1 MATETSVSDNQNPEI
16 NSPNKQIFILS
27 GQSNMAGRGGVNKNH
42 KWDGVVPPECRPNH
56 GILRLSAKLHWE
68 TAHEPTHKD
77 IDTKKTCGVGPG
89 MAFANAVKAHLA
101 QFGPVGLVPSAVGGT
116 AIKEWARGEHL
127 YEDMIKRA
135 KESVKRGGEIRAL
148 LWYQGESDTSSEDQ
162 VAVYQEKMEKL
173 IQNVRQDLSLPSLP
187 IIQVAIISGVDKNC
201 VEKLREVQLNMKVEN
216 VVCVD
221 AKGLELKFDNLHLTT
236 EAQVIC
242 GLRDLSSETTPK
254 LKDSNHPLPMAT
266 ETSNSDTH
274 NNPEISSANS
284 EINKPNKQIFIL
296 SGQSNMSGR
305 GGVNQNLIWDGV
317 VPPECQPDRH
327 ILRLSAKLHWETA
340 REPLHADID
349 TNKTCGVGPGMAFA
363 NAVRAHLA
371 QLGPLGLV
379 PCAVGGT
386 AIKEWARGEHL
397 YEDMIKRAKES
408 VKGGGEIRA
417 LLWYQGESDTSSEE
431 DVVAYQGNMERLI
444 QNIRDDLCL
453 PSLPIIQ
460 VAINSGL
467 DKILV
472 EKLMKVA
479 NVVCVDAKGLEL
491 KFDNLHLTTKAQVEL
506 GHKLAQAYLSNFGQ
520 R

>member
-162 VAVYQEKMEKL
+162 VEVYQEKMEKL

-201 VEKLREVQLNMKVEN
+201 AEKLREVQLNMKVEN

-236 EAQVIC
+236 EAQV
-242 GLRDLSSETTPK
+242 
-254 LKDSNHPLPMAT
+254 
-266 ETSNSDTH
+266 
-274 NNPEISSANS
+274 
-284 EINKPNKQIFIL
+284 
-296 SGQSNMSGR
+296 
-305 GGVNQNLIWDGV
+305 
-317 VPPECQPDRH
+317 
-327 ILRLSAKLHWETA
+327 
-340 REPLHADID
+340 
-349 TNKTCGVGPGMAFA
+349 
-363 NAVRAHLA
+363 
-371 QLGPLGLV
+371 
-379 PCAVGGT
+379 
-386 AIKEWARGEHL
+386 
-397 YEDMIKRAKES
+397 
-408 VKGGGEIRA
+408 
-417 LLWYQGESDTSSEE
+417 
-431 DVVAYQGNMERLI
+431 
-444 QNIRDDLCL
+444 
-453 PSLPIIQ
+453 
-460 VAINSGL
+460 
-467 DKILV
+467 
-472 EKLMKVA
+472 
-479 NVVCVDAKGLEL
+479 
-491 KFDNLHLTTKAQVEL
+491 EL
-506 GHKLAQAYLSNFGQ
+506 GQKLAQAYLSNFGPTQ
-520 R
+520 YQSQPEATTTKSMYTLFTLLLLGFVGFSYLFLYYPFL